1 MPLCRIIGGEA
12 MSQAQG
18 GAKKP
23 SDPPSPAM
31 AGADEKPGDSAA
43 TGSSTR
49 RAHERRNFDRLVL
62 VYELDDG
69 GIPGP
74 EWQCRAVD
82 ISRGGIGLRSRRMVH
97 AGRKLFIRFPAG
109 HGVPE
114 KLLFGVVKQSR
125 YQEGEGF
132 VIGVKFEEEPHSWAI
147 AKWAASHGVA
157 ELLRGVKPDA
167 A

>member
-1 MPLCRIIGGEA
+1 
-12 MSQAQG
+12 MSQGQG
-18 GAKKP
+18 GAGKP
-23 SDPPSPAM
+23 TAAPTQSS
-31 AGADEKPGDSAA
+31 AGADGRSGESPS
-43 TGSSTR
+43 TGSATR
-49 RAHERRNFDRLVL
+49 RAHERRGFDRHVL
-62 VYELDDG
+62 VYELDDA
-69 GIPGP
+69 GIPGQ

-97 AGRKLFIRFPAG
+97 AGRRLFIRFPAG
-109 HGVPE
+109 HGAPE

-132 VIGVKFEEEPHSWAI
+132 VIGVKFEEQPQSWGI

-157 ELLRGVKPDA
+157 DLLRGAKPDA